1 MLGDMLELGPEEVE
15 MHRRAGRQVTGNG
28 WNVLLAVGPRA
39 RLIAEGAQSA
49 GLPGA
54 RVTTFSTSEEAA
66 AGIAAL
72 IEEGDLILVKGSR
85 GMRMERVVQRLMDE
99 FKEN

>member
-1 MLGDMLELGPEEVE
+1 VLGDMLGSGRKKK
-15 MHRRAGRQVTGNG
+15 MHRRPGQQVADRLGSLSSAPGRSWPKERALGC
-28 WNVLLAVGPRA
+28 PRS
-39 RLIAEGAQSA
+39 SA
-49 GLPGA
+49 
-54 RVTTFSTSEEAA
+54 TFSTSEEAA